1 MDFKAWNA
9 KVMEEFRA
17 NDGRVAEF
25 GDAPLV
31 ILHSTG
37 AKSGAPRT
45 NPLMYLP
52 EEERIVLFASR
63 AGEPTN
69 PDWYYNLKANP
80 EITLE
85 FGSKTTPGVA
95 SEVTG
100 DERDR
105 LYAEQVRRFPQFGE
119 YETKTTRTIP
129 VMVVTPRA

>member
-52 EEERIVLFASR
+52 EDERIVLFASR